1 MLLAFVVFYLLGTI
15 AIGYQASRQVH
26 TAKDFALAGRRMPLI
41 VAASALFATWFGSET
56 IMGASSEFLERG
68 LLGVIEDPF
77 GAALCLILVGAF
89 YARPLYRLKIL
100 TFNDFFRIRYDR
112 RTEVLSAVFMVPSFF
127 SWIAAQLV
135 ALAIVMQVLVGLPI
149 GWGIWLCTLIVVI
162 YTYIGGMWAVS
173 ITDFVQTVM
182 IVAGLVALATQL
194 VSDAGGLQQVIA
206 RTPDGFFRF
215 FPEPTLH
222 DLAHY
227 VAAWITI
234 GLGSIPGQDVFQRVM
249 SARDETTAVR
259 ASYLGGIMY
268 LSIGMLPLLISLAG
282 HQLYPELEQAADAQT
297 VLPQIVMLHAGLLV
311 QVLFFGALLSA
322 VLSTT
327 SGAILAPATVLGENI
342 VRPMLKDVSDAR
354 LLRIMRLNVV
364 VVAVASAFMAM
375 WQSDIYEL
383 VGQSSTLTLVSLF
396 VPLTAGIYWKK
407 ASTPGALSSIMA
419 GMVVWIACEVLGTE
433 IPPLLY
439 GLGASFVGMVAG
451 TWWWPKRRGHEMARG
466 CDGVME

>member
-1 MLLAFVVFYLLGTI
+1 MLIAFVVLYLLATI
-15 AIGYQASRQVH
+15 AIGYWASRRVH
-26 TAKDFALAGRRMPLI
+26 TAQDFALAGRRMPLV

-56 IMGASSEFLERG
+56 IMGASSEFLEKG

-89 YARPLYRLKIL
+89 YARPLYRLNIL

-135 ALAIVMQVLVGLPI
+135 ALAIVMHVLVGLPV
-149 GWGIWLCTLIVVI
+149 GWGIWLCTCIVLL

-182 IVAGLVALATQL
+182 IVLGLVALALQL
-194 VSDAGGLQQVIA
+194 VSEAGGLQQVVA
-206 RTPDGFFRF
+206 HTPAGFFRF
-215 FPEPTLH
+215 FPQGDLH
-222 DLAHY
+222 AWAHY

-249 SARDETTAVR
+249 SARDARTAVR
-259 ASYLGGIMY
+259 ASYLGGLMY
-268 LSIGMLPLLISLAG
+268 LTIGMLPLLISLAG
-282 HQLYPELEQAADAQT
+282 HQLYPELAHQADTQM
-297 VLPQIVMLHAGLLV
+297 VLPQIVMRHAGLAV

-327 SGAILAPATVLGENI
+327 SGAILAPATVLAENL
-342 VRPMLKDVSDAR
+342 VRPTIGEVSDAR
-354 LLRIMRLNVV
+354 LLRIMRINVV
-364 VVAVASAFMAM
+364 VVAVASALMAM
-375 WQSDIYEL
+375 WQSNIYEL
-383 VGQSSTLTLVSLF
+383 VAQSSTLTLVSLF
-396 VPLTAGIYWKK
+396 VPLTAGIYWKQ
-407 ASTPGALSSIMA
+407 ASTNGALAAIVA
-419 GMVVWIACEVLGTE
+419 GMGVWIACEVAGTH

-439 GLGASFVGMVAG
+439 GLFASLLGQLVG
-451 TWWWPKRRGHEMARG
+451 TWWRPRRPEQ
-466 CDGVME
+466 